1 MRSEKNFLLSVIIPC
16 YNEGSTI
23 EDVIEA
29 VKKQPFF
36 KQIIV
41 VDDGSTDATPNI
53 LKNIKG
59 DEKNE
64 ILILRHKENLG
75 KGAAIKTGLKHV
87 KGDIIIIQDA
97 DLEYD
102 PSEYPKL
109 LQPIIEDKADVVFG
123 SRFLESRRTIYF
135 TNYIANLTFS
145 FLINFLYG
153 TTLTDIATGYK
164 VFRREVFEEI
174 GELQANDFSFEI
186 EFTSKVIQKG
196 FRIYEV
202 PIKYQG
208 RTYEA
213 GKKIGW
219 KHGFEY
225 LYWMFR
231 EYLKREKKTN
241 FTFLLGN
248 SVNIA
253 KVFFNFGIKDF
264 LGNKVLELNSGEGK
278 ISRFLLGREFLI
290 LSDPSEKNLRILKS
304 KFYQTRRLI
313 ITKFDIIVDDSK
325 ILFDA
330 LKENTNSEYF
340 SDSEY
345 FLDTCIAV
353 DTLPKVDDDKKA
365 LEKIN
370 KILPR
375 GGRAILY
382 IPQDKSLFG
391 KLDLS
396 LGYKR
401 RYDDVE
407 VEEKIK
413 NVGFEIKNQI
423 CFGKPLKPLWR
434 ISNIYLK
441 VGDRKNI
448 LPAFIP
454 LIADFI
460 SILFPQN
467 LFGGE
472 GIGKVIWA
480 EKVKD
485 L

>member
-1 MRSEKNFLLSVIIPC
+1 MKFGQNLLISVIIPC

-29 VKKQPFF
+29 VKKHPFF

-41 VDDGSTDATPNI
+41 VDDGSSDATPSI

-64 ILILRHKENLG
+64 ILILKHEKNLG
-75 KGAAIKTGLKHV
+75 KGAAIRTGLKHV
-87 KGDIIIIQDA
+87 RGDIIIIQDA

-123 SRFLESRRTIYF
+123 SRFLESRRAIYF

-153 TTLTDIATGYK
+153 TTLTDTATGYK
-164 VFRREVFEEI
+164 VFRREVLEEI
-174 GELQANDFSFEI
+174 GEIQANDFSFEM

-225 LYWMFR
+225 LYWIFR
-231 EYLKREKKTN
+231 EFLKREKKLN

-253 KVFFNFGIKDF
+253 KVFFNFCIRDF
-264 LGNKVLELNSGEGK
+264 LGNKVLELNSGEGR
-278 ISRFLLGREFLI
+278 ISRFFLGRELLI

-330 LKENTNSEYF
+330 LSEYF
-340 SDSEY
+340 SNSEY

-413 NVGFEIKNQI
+413 NAGFEIKNQI

-441 VGDRKNI
+441 VGDRENI

-460 SILFPQN
+460 SFLLPQS

>member
-1 MRSEKNFLLSVIIPC
+1 MKTERNFLLSVIIPC

-23 EDVIEA
+23 EEVIEA
-29 VKKQPFF
+29 VKRQPYR

-41 VDDGSTDATPNI
+41 VDDASEDATPDI
-53 LKNIKG
+53 LRKIKG
-59 DEKNE
+59 DERNE
-64 ILILRHKENLG
+64 ILVIRHEKNRG
-75 KGAAIKTGLKHV
+75 KGAAIRTALRYV
-87 KGDIIIIQDA
+87 RGDIIIIQDA

-109 LQPIIEDKADVVFG
+109 LQPIIEDKADIVFG

-164 VFRREVFEEI
+164 VFKREILDEI
-174 GELQANDFSFEI
+174 GEIQADDFSFEV

-196 FRIYEV
+196 FRIYDV
-202 PIKYQG
+202 PVKYQG

-225 LYWMFR
+225 LYWIFR
-231 EYLKREKKTN
+231 EYFKRERKAN
-241 FTFLLGN
+241 FTFVLGN
-248 SVNIA
+248 SVNIT
-253 KVFFNFGIKDF
+253 KVFFNSCIKDF
-264 LGNKVLELNSGEGK
+264 LGKRVLELNSGEGK
-278 ISRFLLGREFLI
+278 ISRFLLGRELVIF
-290 LSDPSEKNLRILKS
+290 SDPSENKLRILKS
-304 KFYQTRRLI
+304 KFYQTRRLV
-313 ITKFDIIVDDSK
+313 ITKFDITVDDPQ
-325 ILFDA
+325 ILFDN
-330 LKENTNSEYF
+330 LKVNTN
-340 SDSEY
+340 SEY
-345 FLDTCIAV
+345 FLDTCIAL
-353 DTLPKVDDDKKA
+353 DTIQKVNDDKKA

-370 KILPR
+370 KILPL
-375 GGRAILY
+375 GGRVIFY

-391 KLDLS
+391 ELDLMM
-396 LGYKR
+396 GYKR
-401 RYDDVE
+401 RYDDGE
-407 VEEKIK
+407 AEEKIK
-413 NVGFEIKNQI
+413 NAGFDIKNQI
-423 CFGKPLKPLWR
+423 YFGKPLKPLWR

-441 VGDRKNI
+441 ASNRKNV

-460 SILFPQN
+460 SLLFPHS
-467 LFGGE
+467 LFRGE

-480 EKVKD
+480 EKFKD